1 MSRDYENT
9 TRQEIVKKFYLENHT
24 KQTMEFV
31 LKIKKQFEDINQSKF
46 KISIWD
52 AVLKLGEILD
62 NSDPDLNLPQYIHC
76 FQTAEM
82 IKKKCPENDWFQLV
96 GLIHDCGKIL
106 MHPDIYNY
114 PDYFV
119 VGDTFP
125 LGCKYS
131 DKIVY
136 SEYFVNNP
144 DYKNELYQ
152 TKLGI
157 YSENI
162 GFDNVIMSWGHDE
175 YFYQVCVQNKCKLPP
190 EALYIIRYHSF
201 YSQHQNDAYD
211 HLASNYD
218 KNMMEYVKEFQ
229 KFDLYSKD
237 NNLKFEITKD
247 IEDYYKNLISKYFH
261 PLCKF

>member
-9 TRQEIVKKFYLENHT
+9 TRQEIVKKFYLGNHT
-24 KQTMEFV
+24 KQTVEFV
-31 LKIKKQFEDINQSKF
+31 SEIKKQYEKINKT
-46 KISIWD
+46 KMSIWD
-52 AVLKLGEILD
+52 AVLKLGEIID
-62 NSDPDLNLPQYIHC
+62 DSDPDLNLPQYIHC

-82 IKKKCPENDWFQLV
+82 IRKQYPDSNWFQLV

-106 MHPDIYNY
+106 MHPDIYNF
-114 PDYFV
+114 PDYLV

-131 DKIVY
+131 DQIVY
-136 SEYFVNNP
+136 PEYFVNNP

-152 TKLGI
+152 TKYGI
-157 YSENI
+157 YYKNI

-175 YFYQVCVQNKCKLPP
+175 YFYQVCIQNKCKLPP

-201 YSQHQNDAYD
+201 YSQHQNNAYD
-211 HLASNYD
+211 HLSNNYD
-218 KNMMEYVKEFQ
+218 EYMMEYVKEFQ

-237 NNLKFEITKD
+237 NNKNFEITKD
-247 IEDYYKNLISKYFH
+247 IEDYYKNLISIYF
-261 PLCKF
+261 PSECVF